1 MRTHIQSIHTKKKR
15 KRIIIIE
22 YISQSYQNKYHKG
35 HDALE
40 QGGTSYTLEVHDHFK
55 YSSKTST
62 KKQKHIVHFSVER
75 EA

>member
-1 MRTHIQSIHTKKKR
+1 M
-15 KRIIIIE
+15 IIE
-22 YISQSYQNKYHKG
+22 YISQRYQNKYHKG

-40 QGGTSYTLEVHDHFK
+40 QGGTSYTHTLEVHGHFK

-62 KKQKHIVHFSVER
+62 KKQKHIIHFVVEC